1 MMWVQAE
8 SYTSAADMERQ
19 YAARRARLMGKPAQE
34 ARPGPVERPEP
45 AIVLVYRDQNPKDA
59 HVRAWEYWKAE
70 MGSPCRAY
78 IKRRCDELGVA
89 YEAVIGPSRIQ
100 KFVDARQ
107 LLMWEIKT
115 IVKPSISWPELGRL
129 FGGRDHTT
137 AFHAVHKV
145 EASQGE
151 RRGTDWLERKAR
163 SAKATHERRKARGA

>member
-19 YAARRARLMGKPAQE
+19 YAARRARLMGKPVQE
-34 ARPGPVERPEP
+34 VRPQPVEQPMP

-78 IKRRCDELGVA
+78 IKRRCEEMGVA

-107 LLMWEIKT
+107 LLMYEIKT
-115 IVKPSISWPELGRL
+115 IIKPEISYPELGRL
-129 FGGRDHTT
+129 FGGRDHTSSLYS
-137 AFHAVHKV
+137 VRKV
-145 EASQGE
+145 EAMKGGE
-151 RRGTDWLERKAR
+151 RGHAWLERKAR
-163 SAKATHERRKARGA
+163 SAKATHERRKARGK